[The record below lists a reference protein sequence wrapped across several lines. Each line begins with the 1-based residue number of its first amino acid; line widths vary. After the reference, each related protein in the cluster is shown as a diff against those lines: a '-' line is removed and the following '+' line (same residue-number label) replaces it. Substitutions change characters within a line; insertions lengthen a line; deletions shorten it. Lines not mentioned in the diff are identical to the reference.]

1 MFIDKFTN
9 IKERRVREMLD
20 CRGVINLPNTWYKS
34 LSRNKKEKL
43 DKTILKEWNVQWNE
57 CSETLKS
64 IIYYKERGK

>member
-1 MFIDKFTN
+1 
-9 IKERRVREMLD
+9 MLD